1 MLFNSLFVALGGALG
16 ALFRY
21 LIVSFSQLLIGPK
34 FPYGTLIVN
43 SSGSLLIGFIFT
55 IFMER
60 LFLTEPM
67 RLLIIVGF
75 LGGFTTFSSFAWET
89 WSLYQNGQWM
99 AALLNIC
106 LNNCL
111 GLCMLVFGVILGR
124 SY

>member
-43 SSGSLLIGFIFT
+43 SCGSLLIGFIFT

-75 LGGFTTFSSFAWET
+75 LGGCTTFSSFAWET

-106 LNNCL
+106 
-111 GLCMLVFGVILGR
+111 
-124 SY
+124 